1 MAYEYD
7 DEEGYEMQDD
17 GTIAKSPFP
26 HNPHKQQIQIHRT
39 GSIDISAMNNNIDTP
54 TSINTA
60 PPMAPY
66 TNTND
71 SMTAQLGAK
80 IRRQAGDLQQLQA
93 ALDQANAYSRLCEQ
107 RISDLAPNHPFPITQ
122 ESLGVASPQSSSSSK
137 HSLVRNSGTGAVA
150 KLRREKT
157 ELLTTNTQL
166 EKQVRAA
173 RTKVTTTTNNLKE
186 MRQQATKKDHELD
199 FQRKK
204 MDKMSNRMV
213 HLENDL
219 RSAVSNANN
228 NGPPSP
234 VPLLNENEK
243 QELNNTING
252 LENDIVALRQSLQS
266 EARTSEEQRVYIA
279 VLESSVQAKAGEM
292 GFDKGSAELL
302 TKLARLQGELGA
314 REREREQS
322 EFALKAFETEM
333 DDLRRREE
341 MQLQQSNEQE
351 SKIHQLSDRLT
362 QFGRG
367 EDDLL
372 NAVKTLESEK
382 TALLDYV
389 EDNAARVA
397 ELSHQVQQ
405 LEANKLDQE
414 KMKMETERRNRQTV
428 SEANA
433 NQELMKIKTLE
444 SQAAYESATRDSD
457 DLRTK
462 FSKLQEKSIDQTEEV
477 SIQKDENSELR
488 EVQNELLET
497 IREKT
502 SAVSTSTR
510 ELAMLRRERGSNEGE
525 INTLKSKYEMLQIR
539 MDAQKDLLR

>member
-39 GSIDISAMNNNIDTP
+39 GSIDISAKNNNIDTP

>member
-17 GTIAKSPFP
+17 GTIAKSPF
-26 HNPHKQQIQIHRT
+26 PHKQQIQIHRT